1 MAPAQENMINLISG
15 LNIKKPTVP
24 VISNVSA
31 NPTQN
36 PEEIRENLINQITG
50 RVRWRK
56 AYYLC
61 KNLDSKNL

>member
-1 MAPAQENMINLISG
+1 MIDLISKVN
-15 LNIKKPTVP
+15 LKKPTVP

-36 PEEIRENLINQITG
+36 PEEIRENLINQVTG

-56 AYYLC
+56 YIKYAQIW
-61 KNLDSKNL
+61 S